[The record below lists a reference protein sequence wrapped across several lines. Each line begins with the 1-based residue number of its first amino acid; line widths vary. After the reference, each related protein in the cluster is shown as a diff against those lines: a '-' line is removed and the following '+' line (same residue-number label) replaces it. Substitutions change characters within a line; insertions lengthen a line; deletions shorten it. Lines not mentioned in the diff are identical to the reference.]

1 MGEMLSQAE
10 VDALLGGGNGGAPE
24 EESPDDIS
32 GGEDNSGLDGILN
45 DEQKDILGEIG
56 NISMGTSATTLF
68 ALLGKKVLITTPHVT
83 IRKWGELIESYKR
96 PCVGTRIDY
105 KEGLVG
111 SNILILNQHDVKVIS
126 NLMMGGEG
134 EVDDAEPLSEL
145 DLSAISEAMNQ
156 MIGSASTSL
165 SSLVKKK
172 IDIDTPQ
179 TFLLDFNDDSHLST
193 VNFSMDDVIAC
204 ISFRMEIDN
213 LVDSNIM
220 QIIPDKFAIDIVDTL
235 MDELTGGSSP
245 SAPHPTLAPAP
256 PRTETAATTPP
267 PPPVQAHEQPAP
279 PPPPQYQ
286 EQAYPTPPPQYQEQ
300 AYPPPPA
307 YPYGQ
312 PAPAYAYPPPPP
324 PVQQNVSPVQFQAF
338 DTASLMQQK
347 ENIGLIMDV
356 PLEVTVELGRTNK
369 KIKDILEF
377 VPGTIIE
384 LDKLA
389 GDPIDILVNG
399 KFVARGEVV
408 VIDENFGIKITDIIN
423 VEDRI

>member
-1 MGEMLSQAE
+1 MGDMLSQAE
-10 VDALLGGGNGGAPE
+10 VDALLGGGDAADE
-24 EESPDDIS
+24 EENENELDYTDENLDDI
-32 GGEDNSGLDGILN
+32 LN
-45 DEQKDILGEIG
+45 PVQRDALGEIG

-68 ALLGKKVLITTPHVT
+68 ALLGKKVMITTPHVS
-83 IRKWGELIESYKR
+83 IKRWGELINSYNR

-105 KEGLVG
+105 KEGLLG
-111 SNILILNQHDVKVIS
+111 SNILILNQRDVKVIS

-134 EVDDAEPLSEL
+134 VVNDEEPLSEL

-172 IDIDTPQ
+172 IDIDTPV
-179 TFLLDFNDDSHLST
+179 TFLLDFNDDTHLST
-193 VNFSMDDVIAC
+193 VNFSKDDIIVC
-204 ISFRMEIDN
+204 VSFRMEIDS

-220 QIIPDKFAIDIVDTL
+220 QIVPKEFAIEIVDSL
-235 MDELTGGSSP
+235 MGEMTGG
-245 SAPHPTLAPAP
+245 APAP
-256 PRTETAATTPP
+256 AAPAPITMDDILGPAP
-267 PPPVQAHEQPAP
+267 APVQAAPVTQAPASAPPVSAPITQAPAQYQEAAP
-279 PPPPQYQ
+279 PPAAPYPYPPQ
-286 EQAYPTPPPQYQEQ
+286 
-300 AYPPPPA
+300 
-307 YPYGQ
+307 
-312 PAPAYAYPPPPP
+312 AYAYPPPPA
-324 PVQQNVSPVQFQAF
+324 VQYNAAPVQFQPF
-338 DTASLMQQK
+338 DTAALIQQK

-408 VIDENFGIKITDIIN
+408 VIDENFGIKITDIVN